1 MEVPL
6 SERHPFLNQTQRHVR
21 NESTHR
27 PPPPLFPPFPPLR
40 RRRLLRCRLLL
51 PNLPQRLLLQE
62 RNHRLV
68 LRLRLLGPQ
77 GTPGST
83 ANLIKAAVT
92 PAFAAQFPAVNGL
105 GISAARLDL
114 APGGVVPSTPT
125 RPLQSSSWSLKAT

>member
-1 MEVPL
+1 MSPLIVPL
-6 SERHPFLNQTQRHVR
+6 LLSSL
-21 NESTHR
+21 
-27 PPPPLFPPFPPLR
+27 LFPLCAAADFCVADFSCPTSPSGYSCKKETTVSSSDFVFSGL
-40 RRRLLRCRLLL
+40 
-51 PNLPQRLLLQE
+51 
-62 RNHRLV
+62 
-68 LRLRLLGPQ
+68 